1 MFINKVS
8 PSKLKTYLEC
18 KAKYKFKYVEY
29 LRDIYNPNSNT
40 NALQF
45 GSYVHKIL
53 ELGVNATT
61 LLELQDLAKSL
72 RKNYKFSSAKEKDMD
87 KILKNFL
94 SLNERLE
101 ETVSTE
107 FPFEIDMPDDVKANG
122 IIDRVVKGKTGKYL
136 VIDYKTSRRPAT
148 KESLFKDPQMLMYAY
163 AIAKMYNAPLEDVTV
178 AHYYPHLDK
187 IISICYGTTQVSL
200 FLRELKERVW
210 EIRKKKKEDLNPS
223 LNQFCDWCQYK
234 TLCPEFGG
242 TPKMLEEAKAAEK
255 IKKAERKKSK
265 NP

>member
-61 LLELQDLAKSL
+61 LLELQDLA
-72 RKNYKFSSAKEKDMD
+72 
-87 KILKNFL
+87 
-94 SLNERLE
+94 
-101 ETVSTE
+101 
-107 FPFEIDMPDDVKANG
+107 MPDDVKANG

>member
-18 KAKYKFKYVEY
+18 KAKYKFKYVDY

-40 NALQF
+40 DALQF

-94 SLNERLE
+94 SLNEKLE

-187 IISICYGTTQVSL
+187 IISICYGKTQISL

-210 EIRKKKKEDLNPS
+210 EIRKKKKEELNPS

-234 TLCPEFGG
+234 ELCPEFGG
-242 TPKMLEEAKAAEK
+242 TSKMLEEAKDAEK
-255 IKKAERKKSK
+255 IKKTKRKK
-265 NP
+265 N